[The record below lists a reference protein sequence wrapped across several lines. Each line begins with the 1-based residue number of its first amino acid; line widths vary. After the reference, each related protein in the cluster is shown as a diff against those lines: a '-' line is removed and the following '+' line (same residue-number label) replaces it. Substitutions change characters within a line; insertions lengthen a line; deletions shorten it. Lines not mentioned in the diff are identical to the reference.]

1 MRSLAPTHKKQIE
14 AMNNNVQTKSQSV
27 QAKNSVPSTAK
38 KAKPMTIKVECLINS
53 KVLYWTTGLAA
64 GSAIGLTAFV
74 VWKMVR
80 DWKRK

>member
-1 MRSLAPTHKKQIE
+1 
-14 AMNNNVQTKSQSV
+14 MNKNVQTKSQAV
-27 QAKNSVPSTAK
+27 QATVPVTEAVQKEAK
-38 KAKPMTIKVECLINS
+38 ETIKVECLINS
-53 KVLYWTTGLAA
+53 KVLYWATGLAA

>member
-1 MRSLAPTHKKQIE
+1 
-14 AMNNNVQTKSQSV
+14 MNKNVQTKSQAV
-27 QAKNSVPSTAK
+27 QATVPVTEAVQKEAK
-38 KAKPMTIKVECLINS
+38 ETIKVECLINS
-53 KVLYWTTGLAA
+53 KVLYWTTVLAA

>member
-14 AMNNNVQTKSQSV
+14 AMNKNVQTKSQAV
-27 QAKNSVPSTAK
+27 QTTVPVTEAVQKEAKE
-38 KAKPMTIKVECLINS
+38 TIKVECLNNS